1 MRRFRG
7 IAALILVIA
16 LVGALGGCKKV
27 DAVARVNGEDITR
40 AEFDRIYQQVIDQM
54 GGEVDESTAADY
66 KKQLLSM
73 MIDSKIITQKAEEL
87 GADLSP
93 EAVDAQMP
101 DMVGGDPTDEEF
113 IAQVE
118 AAGLT
123 IDDLRTSV
131 RDEIAR
137 QYVSEQASSESSVT
151 VLPETYSLLSHILVD
166 EESVAKDLYTQ
177 IEAGGD
183 FAALASANSTDT
195 ASAVD
200 GGSLGWSPTSAYV
213 TEFAAAADALA
224 VGEVSEPVK
233 SNYGWHIIKKLDEMK
248 EGDLIADA
256 PEELQ
261 AILSAESSDLVLQE
275 YVGKLR
281 EAADIEYL
289 DETLAPTE

>member
-1 MRRFRG
+1 VRRFRG